1 MPGTK
6 EIRSKIASVKSTQK
20 ITKAMQMVATSKMR
34 RAQER
39 MRLARPYAQKM
50 RNVIGHLTE
59 ANPDYRHPFL
69 VTREP
74 KAVGFIVISTDRGLA
89 GALNANVFKQTL
101 LLMRE
106 WQGKGAQVSLCIIGT
121 KGLAFFRRLSVPIL
135 ANVSHLGDRPH
146 VKDLIGTVKVMLD
159 AYRAGALDRLLL
171 VNAQFVNTMTQR
183 AAVEQLLPIEALDTE
198 GLQEH
203 WDYIY
208 EPEAAYI
215 LDGLLMRYIESQVY
229 RAAVE
234 NVASEMA
241 ARMVA
246 MKAASDNAGKLIT
259 ELQLIYNKARQA
271 AITKR
276 SEEHTSELQSQSN
289 LVCRLLLEKKK
300 KKSKKRP
307 HLSIEV
313 QAAFNS
319 IR

>member
-6 EIRSKIASVKSTQK
+6 EIRAKIASVKSTQK

-59 ANPDYRHPFL
+59 ANPDYHHPFL
-69 VTREP
+69 VAREP
-74 KAVGFIVISTDRGLA
+74 KAVGIIVVSTDRGLA
-89 GALNANVFKQTL
+89 GALNANVFRQTL
-101 LLMRE
+101 HLMRE
-106 WQGKGAQVSLCIIGT
+106 WESKGATVSLCLIGT
-121 KGLAFFRRLSVPIL
+121 KGLNFFRRLGTPVLASVTG
-135 ANVSHLGDRPH
+135 LGDKPH

-159 AYRAGALDRLLL
+159 AYREGKLDRLFL
-171 VNAQFVNTMTQR
+171 VNAQFVNTMTQKPV
-183 AAVEQLLPIEALDTE
+183 VEQLLPIEAMDTE
-198 GLQEH
+198 GLPEH

-208 EPEAAYI
+208 EPDAAAI

-246 MKAASDNAGKLIT
+246 MKAATDNAGKLIN

-271 AITKR
+271 AITKEI
-276 SEEHTSELQSQSN
+276 SEI
-289 LVCRLLLEKKK
+289 VGG
-300 KKSKKRP
+300 
-307 HLSIEV
+307 
-313 QAAFNS
+313 AAAV
-319 IR
+319 